1 MEAARDLGYSPS
13 ALARAL
19 VTRRTRIIGV
29 IVGDVVDPYF
39 AEITRGVEDVAG
51 RAGYLTIVCNADRRP
66 SVEREYLNVLRDYN
80 AEGAV
85 FAGSGL
91 VSSDEAL
98 SESVGLARR
107 QGMHVVAL
115 APRSFEGSSVTVDNR
130 AAAYD
135 AVDYLASLGHRR
147 IALVAGPVD
156 LVSARQRLEGFLA
169 ALDAHSLAPGPLYE
183 GDFSYAAGQA
193 AALRMRGRGAD
204 PGRGRMRQRRDR
216 DRCADGP
223 ARGGCRGAGRNL
235 GDGHRRHA
243 AGALPRADDRERA
256 HLRARRERGEAASSR
271 HAQRRDGSART
282 CSRTGWCRAPPA
294 PLDELAARRRPVP
307 SALKRGEEG

>member
-19 VTRRTRIIGV
+19 VTRRTRIVGV

-51 RAGYLTIVCNADRRP
+51 RSGYLTIVCNADRRP
-66 SVEREYLNVLRDYN
+66 AVEREYLNVLRDYN

-98 SESVGLARR
+98 TECVGLARR

-115 APRSFEGSSVTVDNR
+115 APRSFECSSVTVDNQ

-135 AVDYLASLGHRR
+135 VVDYLASLGHRQ
-147 IALVAGPVD
+147 IAFVAGPAD
-156 LVSARQRLEGFLA
+156 LVTARQRLEGFHAALA
-169 ALDAHSLAPGPLYE
+169 ARSLAPGPVYE

-193 AALRMRGRGAD
+193 AALLLLAERPLPDAVA
-204 PGRGRMRQRRDR
+204 
-216 DRCADGP
+216 CANDETAIGVLM
-223 ARGGCRGAGRNL
+223 ALRGAGVDVPGAISVAGIGDTRPGRFLELTTVSVPTYEL
-235 GDGHRRHA
+235 G
-243 AGALPRADDRERA
+243 
-256 HLRARRERGEAASSR
+256 AS
-271 HAQRRDGSART
+271 
-282 CSRTGWCRAPPA
+282 
-294 PLDELAARRRPVP
+294 AARRIIADRRDELDVHDVISHRLVP
-307 SALKRGEEG
+307 RATSARRRAP